1 MPANNLDDLLHRRD
15 ALRQELG
22 RIGDLRPGSLF
33 SRFRKCGKANCRCA
47 RHNDPGHG
55 PSWFLQR
62 HVGNK
67 IKQRSIPAGA
77 LADTRRQIAECRRL
91 QELTRELIE
100 VNERICHRRLRA
112 DPGAPAAE
120 APKKGASR
128 HTSPPRSPPKPSA

>member
-1 MPANNLDDLLHRRD
+1 MPANNLDNLLHRRD

-22 RIGDLRPGSLF
+22 RIGDLRPGCLF

-47 RHNDPGHG
+47 RQCDPGHG

-62 HVGNK
+62 HVGKK
-67 IKQRSIPAGA
+67 IRQRSIPAGA
-77 LADTRRQIAECRRL
+77 VGDTRRQVAECRRL

-100 VNERICHRRLRA
+100 VNERICHLRLRA
-112 DPGAPAAE
+112 DQRAPAAE

-128 HTSPPRSPPKPSA
+128 RRSPPRSPPKPNA